1 MGEVI
6 PLQKSRKPISMH
18 TSTNREDDWIRVF
31 VPSRFSNANLKDL
44 IINEHN
50 ADMIAKAR
58 QYAKN
63 FDEYTTT
70 GLLLSGTVG
79 TGKTYLSFG
88 IGRYLASKGFWPY
101 RKSFVDI
108 CLAIKRSWR
117 QEVSEESRIKE
128 PLLKDSPII
137 IDDLGAEMKE
147 RSEQGW
153 VSELLFEIVQTRYE
167 KELPTIITTN
177 LKLDELSHRYGERT
191 ASRICEMCT
200 VTWTEGYDFRI
211 GGI

>member
-6 PLQKSRKPISMH
+6 QLQKSQKTIS
-18 TSTNREDDWIRVF
+18 TRISTNREDDWIRVF

-50 ADMIAKAR
+50 ADMVAKAR
-58 QYAKN
+58 QYAKY

-79 TGKTYLSFG
+79 TGKTHLSFG

-117 QEVSEESRIKE
+117 QEVSEENRVKE

-137 IDDLGAEMKE
+137 LDDLGAEAREKT
-147 RSEQGW
+147 EQGW

-177 LKLDELSHRYGERT
+177 LKLDELSQRYGERT